1 MYMNID
7 RAELKL
13 RAKGMIRGAKPSP
26 VSVGLLYLAVTI
38 LLSLLSARLL
48 GVGLTQSDVEQIL
61 SHVQSGRYDYAMMYM
76 SDYMPPATS
85 YIIDLALELVSYI
98 LSAGFIIFLLN
109 TIRSTAACYE
119 NLLDGFA
126 IFGRVILLQI
136 VTGIFVFLWS
146 LLLVVPGIIAA
157 YRYRQAIYLLIDHPE
172 MSVMDCI
179 RESKR
184 MMTGHKWELFVLDL
198 SFIGWGFLSSLAMIG
213 WLVRIYTTPYFGLT
227 YALVAE
233 KRQRD
238 ADDGRDADAHADVL
252 KRLER

>member
-1 MYMNID
+1 
-7 RAELKL
+7 
-13 RAKGMIRGAKPSP
+13 
-26 VSVGLLYLAVTI
+26 
-38 LLSLLSARLL
+38 
-48 GVGLTQSDVEQIL
+48 
-61 SHVQSGRYDYAMMYM
+61 M

-109 TIRSTAACYE
+109 TIRNTSACYE

-184 MMTGHKWELFVLDL
+184 MMAGHKWELFVLDL

-227 YALVAE
+227 YALYYEALCG
-233 KRQRD
+233 RTA
-238 ADDGRDADAHADVL
+238 ADYAGGTTF
-252 KRLER
+252 EM

>member
-184 MMTGHKWELFVLDL
+184 MMTGHKWELFVLDI
-198 SFIGWGFLSSLAMIG
+198 SFIGWGFLSSLAMIR

-227 YALVAE
+227 YALYYEALCG
-233 KRQRD
+233 RTA
-238 ADDGRDADAHADVL
+238 ADYTGGTTF
-252 KRLER
+252 EM